1 MKKLLIILIILLLTA
16 CTQTQDYKVPENI
29 TYDNDLITWDAIKD
43 AISYKVILNDEET
56 LLDES
61 SFNVSNLPN
70 GEYNILVY
78 AIYEDNTEVFSPFS
92 FTIHRN
98 YTRPMNLSISD
109 HILSFDSSYL
119 TAYQLFINDI
129 LITTFNTTSIDLS
142 TYTELYNTYNIK
154 VVAIY
159 DGLVY
164 PSETLIYNTHIKLDL
179 DQEMTYELR
188 SSEEISF
195 DFDHLDQIIRIEK
208 NQTIIADTLYSATTT
223 SLIFDQDL
231 FFYPSYG
238 INTYEVYTNSG
249 YFLITITVIE
259 TERPHLYS
267 SSSVNYQ
274 SGQDITLEFNLLG
287 GSFIKVEGN
296 DISNQDYTFDDELL
310 IINDSYVES
319 ILESNPDRS
328 TIILSYQLEKDQNSF
343 TGLIFIYIN

>member
-1 MKKLLIILIILLLTA
+1 MKKLLILLLILLLSA
-16 CTQTQDYKVPENI
+16 CDQTQDYKVPENI
-29 TYDNDLITWDAIKD
+29 TYNNDLITWDSIQD
-43 AISYKVILNDEET
+43 AISYNVILNDEET
-56 LLDES
+56 LLDEP
-61 SFNVSNLPN
+61 SFDVSNLPN
-70 GEYNILVY
+70 GEYNILIY

-98 YTRPMNLSISD
+98 YTSPMNLSISD

-119 TAYQLFINDI
+119 TTYQLFIDDI

-142 TYTELYNTYNIK
+142 TYTQLYNTYDIK

-159 DGLVY
+159 DDTSY

-208 NQTIIADTLYSATTT
+208 NQTIIADTLYTATTT
-223 SLIFDQDL
+223 SLTFNKNL

-259 TERPHLYS
+259 TDRPHLYS

-310 IINDSYVES
+310 IINASYVES

-328 TIILSYQLEKDQNSF
+328 TIILSYQLQKDQNSY
-343 TGLIFIYIN
+343 TGLIFIYID